1 MAAGDV
7 TSVIVATPVTTA
19 SIVTALTALRVTA
32 GANGKYLMTSL
43 ENQIVLAAI
52 TEA

>member
-7 TSVIVATPVTTA
+7 VVSIVATPVTEA
-19 SIVTALTALRVTA
+19 SIDAALTALRVTA
-32 GANGKYLMTSL
+32 GANGHYMMTAL

-52 TEA
+52 EEA